1 MPLVIDKK
9 SIDDPPPRRRGAAR
23 PDGPAPAG
31 AEASTPH
38 PAPMHDQV
46 YEALRDA
53 LVTGRIVPGRA
64 VTLRGLAATLGVSP
78 MPVREALRR
87 IAAEGGLVVQANRRV
102 AVPDM
107 TPERFDELVRA
118 RSLLEPEA
126 AARALPHI
134 DAARLKRIVA
144 ADDRI
149 ERCLETGDVE
159 GYMASNHAFHFE
171 IYRAAPSTVLV
182 PLIESLWLRF
192 GPFMRRVYGR
202 FGTAILIDQ
211 HERAVAAIRAGDE
224 TALREAIRA
233 DILDGMNEIGGEGL
247 AG

>member
-1 MPLVIDKK
+1 MPLTIDRTALPGK
-9 SIDDPPPRRRGAAR
+9 PARRAASGR
-23 PDGPAPAG
+23 ATAADGAPAG
-31 AEASTPH
+31 PPPSA
-38 PAPMHDQV
+38 APIHDQV
-46 YEALRDA
+46 YDALREALIH
-53 LVTGRIVPGRA
+53 GRIVPGRA

-78 MPVREALRR
+78 MPVREAIRR
-87 IAAEGGLVVQANRRV
+87 IAAEGGLVVHANRRV
-102 AVPDM
+102 SVPDM
-107 TPERFDELVRA
+107 TADRFDELVRA

-134 DAARLKRIVA
+134 DPPRLKRIVA

-149 ERCLETGDVE
+149 ETCLASGDVE
-159 GYMASNHAFHFE
+159 GYMAANHAFHFE

-224 TALREAIRA
+224 AALRAAIRA